1 MTQYD
6 DVVELQRI
14 RLEEEKLNNEI
25 SFIEFTFKK
34 GKWYREITGYKSGR
48 RVVRYNDKRKKDKVI
63 NGE

>member
-14 RLEEEKLNNEI
+14 RLEEEKLDNEI

-34 GKWYREITGYKSGR
+34 GKWYREITGYKLSL
-48 RVVRYNDKRKKDKVI
+48 I
-63 NGE
+63 HI